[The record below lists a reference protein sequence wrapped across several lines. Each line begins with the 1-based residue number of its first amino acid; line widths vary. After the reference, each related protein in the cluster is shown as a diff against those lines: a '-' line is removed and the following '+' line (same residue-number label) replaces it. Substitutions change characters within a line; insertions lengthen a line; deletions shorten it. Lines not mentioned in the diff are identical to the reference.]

1 MAQSPIRGLKG
12 LRGSRKSVLAAG
24 VSMEGF
30 GHSAACV
37 GDRISVNTGRGKVG
51 AGTVEAQA
59 SAITAD
65 KKLNAEIVADDKSV
79 SMEGKGTAVK
89 SVEVLAFVSIMLSG
103 AAAGSVKELPF
114 ASMA

>member
-1 MAQSPIRGLKG
+1 
-12 LRGSRKSVLAAG
+12 
-24 VSMEGF
+24 
-30 GHSAACV
+30 
-37 GDRISVNTGRGKVG
+37 
-51 AGTVEAQA
+51 VEAQA